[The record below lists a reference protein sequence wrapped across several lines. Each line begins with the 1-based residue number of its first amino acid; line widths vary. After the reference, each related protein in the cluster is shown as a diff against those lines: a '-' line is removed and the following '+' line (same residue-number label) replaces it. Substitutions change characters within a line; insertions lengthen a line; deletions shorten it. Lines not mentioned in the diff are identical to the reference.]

1 MKTQVNKIKRN
12 PKQFVHRRQRGNTLV
27 PVVIGLSIA
36 AVVTVGFLN
45 QGQELTYK
53 SKVVLASSE
62 ISGILSD
69 WNLAEDANGSSAVT
83 NAIAAMGG
91 TNVYGETMTFGA
103 ASAGN
108 ADSATL
114 QYPTESAISCG
125 SLSSMFTNTI
135 SGVVSSSCNGE
146 TLTITLTGSA
156 TVAATPPVQTQ

>member
-36 AVVTVGFLN
+36 TVATVGFLN

-69 WNLAEDANGSSAVT
+69 WDLAEQANGSSAVT
-83 NAIAAMGG
+83 AAITAMGG
-91 TNVYGETMTFGA
+91 VNVYGETMTFTQ

-114 QYPTESAISCG
+114 TYPTDSTSSCD
-125 SLSSMFTNTI
+125 SLSSIFTTAN
-135 SGVVSSSCNGE
+135 SGVVSSSCGNS
-146 TLTITLTGSA
+146 TLTITLPGSA
-156 TVAATPPVQTQ
+156 GAVATSPVPTT